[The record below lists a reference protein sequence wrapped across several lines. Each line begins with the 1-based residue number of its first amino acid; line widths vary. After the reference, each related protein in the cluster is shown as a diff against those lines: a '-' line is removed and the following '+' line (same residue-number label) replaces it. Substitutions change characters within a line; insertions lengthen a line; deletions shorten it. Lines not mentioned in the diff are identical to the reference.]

1 MHILIKNGR
10 IVLLF
15 ALLVGGSFSCAG
27 QGADRGETFE
37 AGKKAFFDGNYEEAL
52 NIWSA
57 YHGSYPY
64 NFLLDKWKAR
74 SLMMLDRADEAY
86 RLIEPYLEII
96 PEHPELL
103 MLAGQ
108 CQLHLGFPE
117 KSLAL
122 LESAARTLAGG
133 AGIYL
138 TQADL
143 FLRFGLESR
152 AIHAKNKAS
161 LLLDLDS
168 AASATHEDRSV
179 SANLEQNE

>member
-1 MHILIKNGR
+1 MHGGMKNIRAALLIA
-10 IVLLF
+10 I
-15 ALLVGGSFSCAG
+15 LVGGSFSCAG
-27 QGADRGETFE
+27 QGADKGETLE
-37 AGKKAFFDGNYEEAL
+37 AGKEAFFRGNYEGAL

-57 YHGSYPY
+57 YQRSYPY
-64 NFLLDKWKAR
+64 NLLLDKWKAR
-74 SLMMLDRADEAY
+74 SLIMLDRADEAY

-138 TQADL
+138 TQADV

-152 AIHAKNKAS
+152 AIDAKNKAS

-168 AASATHEDRSV
+168 GAYDSYEDKSV
-179 SANLEQNE
+179 SAFLEPDE